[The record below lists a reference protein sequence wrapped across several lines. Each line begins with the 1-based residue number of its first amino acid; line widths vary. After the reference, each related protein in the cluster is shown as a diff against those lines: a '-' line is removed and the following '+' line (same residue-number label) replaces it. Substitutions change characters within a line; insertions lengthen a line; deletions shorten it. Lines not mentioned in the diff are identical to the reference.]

1 MSFLNMKIHLTD
13 TQCQDIEVALLT
25 AMAHTEKNSKI
36 KVEKNPLIQRYL
48 KTYDQIAEVRK
59 NQKIKDS
66 WIKALQ

>member
-1 MSFLNMKIHLTD
+1 MKIDLTNS
-13 TQCQDIEVALLT
+13 QWSDIKLCLL
-25 AMAHTEKNSKI
+25 MAISYTEKNSKI

>member
-1 MSFLNMKIHLTD
+1 MKIDLTD

-36 KVEKNPLIQRYL
+36 IVEKNPLIQRYL

>member
-1 MSFLNMKIHLTD
+1 MKIHLTD

-36 KVEKNPLIQRYL
+36 IVEKNPLIQRYL